1 MGSMGKEDCSVRGH
15 LRLFTIL
22 TISAFFGE
30 GVGFET
36 GVGAMRLAA
45 TSIFACLGGVG
56 LGYTAPTPPQRRC
69 LYSSRFSFR
78 FAGGVK
84 VGVVVERVGGAIGF
98 AAHTDNAAS
107 LSCFRSERFFPPN
120 PRPVHWVFFTD
131 GCLLLIDSV
140 AFFVV
145 ALVSLDKEGLP
156 TLRLRKSHCFL
167 LGTRQIFLCFGLFD
181 AGTASW
187 WFPSCSGLFCFEY
200 DSYCYKEFL
209 N

>member
-1 MGSMGKEDCSVRGH
+1 VSFTISLSGGSLVTRGTLADTRESIIFSCWARFISSIRSTLFLAMVMGSMGKEDCSVRGH

-120 PRPVHWVFFTD
+120 PRPVH
-131 GCLLLIDSV
+131 
-140 AFFVV
+140 
-145 ALVSLDKEGLP
+145 
-156 TLRLRKSHCFL
+156 
-167 LGTRQIFLCFGLFD
+167 
-181 AGTASW
+181 
-187 WFPSCSGLFCFEY
+187 
-200 DSYCYKEFL
+200 
-209 N
+209 